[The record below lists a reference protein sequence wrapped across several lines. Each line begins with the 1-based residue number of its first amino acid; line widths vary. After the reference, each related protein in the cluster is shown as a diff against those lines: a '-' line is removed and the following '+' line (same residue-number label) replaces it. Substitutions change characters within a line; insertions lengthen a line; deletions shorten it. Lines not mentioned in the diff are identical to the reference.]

1 MFYGGETLSIKKQLS
16 AVTLI
21 LLFVV
26 FNFAVDGKFLEWR
39 TWNISSVSCSQGVK
53 RRTRTCT
60 NLSPFK
66 GANCTGNYT
75 EHKVSNEGQC
85 PGAVMF
91 YDSG

>member
-39 TWNISSVSCSQGVK
+39 T
-53 RRTRTCT
+53 
-60 NLSPFK
+60 
-66 GANCTGNYT
+66 
-75 EHKVSNEGQC
+75 
-85 PGAVMF
+85 
-91 YDSG
+91 